1 MHNVMTRLHTLLLI
15 FHGLFLAKKM
25 RDSALRVAHY
35 SCLIQKANLAL
46 ERYFAFGVPFFL
58 KFEKR
63 EKKFKKNQ
71 GLPS

>member
-1 MHNVMTRLHTLLLI
+1 MHNVMTRLHTLLLT

-46 ERYFAFGVPFFL
+46 
-58 KFEKR
+58 KI
-63 EKKFKKNQ
+63 
-71 GLPS
+71 